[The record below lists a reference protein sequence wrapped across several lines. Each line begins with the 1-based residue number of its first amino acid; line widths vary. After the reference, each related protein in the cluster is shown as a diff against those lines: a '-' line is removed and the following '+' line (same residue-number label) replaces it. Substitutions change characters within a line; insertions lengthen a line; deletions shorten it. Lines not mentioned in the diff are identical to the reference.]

1 MYVSHDRRSDVTAAT
16 ACPGSVVV
24 GGWLLTMAAVAAFA
38 FTTGDTLRDNDDAV
52 LVSQAVASYEQSLSA
67 TGSAPEAR
75 PTSTHVVKTGV
86 NSTTA
91 PTPGTRTAA
100 APGGTCTTPQVTS
113 TTGTVRRVSTR
124 ELASRSTR
132 THSGASISRI
142 SASACR
148 VGASAKLNT
157 AGVSSPAAV
166 RSAGAARPAQ
176 TAPATN

>member
-1 MYVSHDRRSDVTAAT
+1 MYVSHDPRSDVTAAAT
-16 ACPGSVVV
+16 CPGSVVV

-52 LVSQAVASYEQSLSA
+52 LVSQAVASYERSLSA

-75 PTSTHVVKTGV
+75 PNSTQVVKTGV
-86 NSTTA
+86 DSTT
-91 PTPGTRTAA
+91 
-100 APGGTCTTPQVTS
+100 GTCTTPPVTS
-113 TTGTVRRVSTR
+113 TTGTVQRVSTR

-148 VGASAKLNT
+148 VGVSAKLNT
-157 AGVSSPAAV
+157 AGVSSPAPV
-166 RSAGAARPAQ
+166 RSAGAARPVQ